1 MTNNSND
8 PQISIGNIY
17 VVREISGIKEILEK
31 RKNVNLYN
39 KARAEMMKTHDCWNC
54 RYFDCCSPLTSC
66 QKETYHHNE
75 KGERE

>member
-31 RKNVNLYN
+31 RK
-39 KARAEMMKTHDCWNC
+39 
-54 RYFDCCSPLTSC
+54 SI
-66 QKETYHHNE
+66 
-75 KGERE
+75 